1 MVMGY
6 GHDHG
11 HGLDIDMGLGLG
23 LVNVFVGTLPSQAQ
37 GMGHDIGHAH
47 QQWSRLRHESWS

>member
-1 MVMGY
+1 MGY

-37 GMGHDIGHAH
+37 GIGQAIGHAH
-47 QQWSRLRHESWS
+47 QQWSRLRHGSWS